1 MQFYAQKFTHVAWCN
16 FAKGKGQNLRPPSL
30 RLLTNSPRFFFSK
43 QSRFVVSRWWYLID
57 IKLLNTAFVISK
69 MNGQEYFDDRSR
81 VCFTNFIPVRIIF
94 NRIIFFFFSLSF
106 LQRTNH
112 RRHIFLANK
121 SETMMTTTHASIF
134 SWRNPKKA
142 EKRNLSYLNLTI
154 KRFGEDKC
162 DYVNEHDNF
171 LNASRTCE
179 GESES
184 TKEFYS
190 VLFRF
195 LFGMVTRREGRVRP
209 RWMVCTCAFAFQCS
223 IYTLLYIMCTIELYI

>member
-94 NRIIFFFFSLSF
+94 NRIIFFFFLYPFSNERTIADIFF
-106 LQRTNH
+106 LRTNLKQWW
-112 RRHIFLANK
+112 RRHTRPYSREEIRKKPRNA
-121 SETMMTTTHASIF
+121 IWVIWI
-134 SWRNPKKA
+134 WR
-142 EKRNLSYLNLTI
+142 
-154 KRFGEDKC
+154 
-162 DYVNEHDNF
+162 
-171 LNASRTCE
+171 
-179 GESES
+179 
-184 TKEFYS
+184 
-190 VLFRF
+190 
-195 LFGMVTRREGRVRP
+195 
-209 RWMVCTCAFAFQCS
+209 
-223 IYTLLYIMCTIELYI
+223 

>member
-94 NRIIFFFFSLSF
+94 NRIIFFFFFFILSP
-106 LQRTNH
+106 TNEPSQTYFSCEQIWNNDDDDT
-112 RRHIFLANK
+112 RVHILVKK
-121 SETMMTTTHASIF
+121 SEKSREAQSELFEFDDKTI
-134 SWRNPKKA
+134 WR
-142 EKRNLSYLNLTI
+142 
-154 KRFGEDKC
+154 G
-162 DYVNEHDNF
+162 
-171 LNASRTCE
+171 
-179 GESES
+179 
-184 TKEFYS
+184 
-190 VLFRF
+190 
-195 LFGMVTRREGRVRP
+195 
-209 RWMVCTCAFAFQCS
+209 
-223 IYTLLYIMCTIELYI
+223 